1 MWKRRMKCE
10 IDLFRLSEELGH
22 IIVIG
27 TRFSLVPLYMRPLVC
42 QLVFIISTTLLNRG
56 RGYRV
61 AT

>member
-1 MWKRRMKCE
+1 MKCE

-27 TRFSLVPLYMRPLVC
+27 TRFSLVPLCMCPLVC

-56 RGYRV
+56 
-61 AT
+61 AIE